1 LGLAVA
7 EAGAIQRD
15 REQQRAAERAQHDSE
30 DGNLNLL
37 GQSNMMASFTE
48 GGGEGDGLDFQL
60 DEYGGGM

>member
-1 LGLAVA
+1 M
-7 EAGAIQRD
+7 QRERD
-15 REQQRAAERAQHDSE
+15 AQRAAERAHHNDSE

-48 GGGEGDGLDFQL
+48 GGGEGEGLDFQL

>member
-1 LGLAVA
+1 M
-7 EAGAIQRD
+7 QRD
-15 REQQRAAERAQHDSE
+15 RDAQRAAERAQHDDE
-30 DGNLNLL
+30 PGLNML